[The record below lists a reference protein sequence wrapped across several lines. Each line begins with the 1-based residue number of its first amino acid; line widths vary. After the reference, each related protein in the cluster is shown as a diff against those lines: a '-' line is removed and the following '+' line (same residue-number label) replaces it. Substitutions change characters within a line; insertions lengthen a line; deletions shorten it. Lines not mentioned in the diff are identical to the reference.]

1 MNIQGCLSFII
12 VLAIACTARGATFP
26 IEETTITQ
34 IHAAYLNGRTTA
46 REVTQAYLDR
56 IAAYDKRG
64 PYLNAL
70 ITVNA
75 GALADAA
82 KLDAALKSTGKLV
95 GTLHGIS
102 VIVKDNIDTSDMQT
116 SSGVALFKDFR
127 PPKDAFIVGRLRAAG
142 AIILAK
148 SSLSELAM
156 GLADTINSVLPGFTR
171 NPYNT
176 AYASGGSSGGTG
188 VAIAANFGTH
198 LRITRP
204 VRCSEIG
211 MREE

>member
-1 MNIQGCLSFII
+1 
-12 VLAIACTARGATFP
+12 
-26 IEETTITQ
+26 
-34 IHAAYLNGRTTA
+34 
-46 REVTQAYLDR
+46 
-56 IAAYDKRG
+56 
-64 PYLNAL
+64 
-70 ITVNA
+70 
-75 GALADAA
+75 
-82 KLDAALKSTGKLV
+82 
-95 GTLHGIS
+95 
-102 VIVKDNIDTSDMQT
+102 VKDNIDTSDMQT

-127 PPKDAFIVGRLRAAG
+127 PRRMLLLWDGSEPPG

-148 SSLSELAM
+148 SALSELAM